1 MNKIFK
7 KIWNKR
13 RGCFVAVSEA
23 ITAASQNAGKST
35 VLIGSIFLLLSEA
48 SQAAV
53 VINGNVLNAD
63 SRLPNKYNHIFFISE
78 DTTINGNFDYNL
90 RTTVTDSRDDL
101 LIGCVSDNEHFSNVN
116 LVVNGTT
123 SFGPETWVS
132 IGQVGNGSASN
143 VNASLTTKDL
153 NVSGWLY
160 LGSRAVNYQYVPLTS
175 RLVVSG
181 TMNLYGG
188 ASFLNTGHKTGSG
201 LGTNV
206 HTSGTGSFS
215 IETLNNWGTFN
226 LASKNM
232 NVSGE
237 IGQLNI
243 NGGSFNQNPTNTIY
257 IRNGVALNSGSLITQ
272 QPITVGQR
280 AGKFSIGNS
289 LVLAGGSLNQTS
301 LLTQKAGQ
309 VSVTKG
315 SYAFGTVNKE
325 NGTLSNA
332 ATLSITNFNQANG
345 SSSNSGNL
353 TIGNANLYGSL
364 NNTGTLT
371 MTGNV
376 TSRGNLSN
384 SGTLNNRGNW
394 TETSRFTIA
403 GNLNNTGSVNFQ
415 NGFQFGNGRL
425 TSSGT
430 IQTNNAL
437 DVFDSL
443 GTTGRQDLNYV
454 SLNSSVPQEVK
465 TSLTD
470 FFLKYVPGTLAK
482 NLVDHASFTGG
493 KVVITG
499 VNLTQTQADDLAKA
513 FKTKFFL
520 VFPECFHQHC
530 IGQC

>member
-7 KIWNKR
+7 KIWNQS

-23 ITAASQNAGKST
+23 ITAARQNTGKAT
-35 VLIGSIFLLLSEA
+35 VLIGSIGLLLSGS

-53 VINGNVLNAD
+53 VINGNVHDAD
-63 SRLPNKYNHIFFISE
+63 SRLPNKHNHIFFISE

-90 RTTVTDSRDDL
+90 RTTTTDSRDDL

-143 VNASLTTKDL
+143 VNASLTTRDL

-181 TMNLYGG
+181 TMNLYG
-188 ASFLNTGHKTGSG
+188 SFFNTGHKTGSG
-201 LGTNV
+201 LGTDV

-215 IETLNNWGTFN
+215 IGTLNNWGNFN

-237 IGQLNI
+237 IGRLNI
-243 NGGSFNQNPTNTIY
+243 NGGSFNQNPTNNIY
-257 IRNGVALNSGSLITQ
+257 IRDELVLNSGSLVTQ

-280 AGKFSIGNS
+280 AGNFSIGS
-289 LVLAGGSLNQTS
+289 SFVLAGGSLNQTG

-309 VSVTKG
+309 VSVTNG
-315 SYAFGTVNKE
+315 SYAFGTINKE
-325 NGTLSNA
+325 NGSLSNFG
-332 ATLSITNFNQANG
+332 TLSITNFNQSNG

-353 TIGNANLYGSL
+353 SIGNANLFGTL
-364 NNTGTLT
+364 VNTGTL
-371 MTGNV
+371 TGNV
-376 TSRGNLSN
+376 TSRGNLTN
-384 SGTLNNRGNW
+384 NGNLNNRGNW
-394 TETSRFTIA
+394 TETNRFTIA
-403 GNLNNTGSVNFQ
+403 GNLNNSGFANFQ

-430 IQTNNAL
+430 IQTNNAF

-443 GTTGRQDLNYV
+443 GTTGQQGLHYV
-454 SLNSSVPQEVK
+454 ALNSTVPQEVK

-470 FFLKYVPGTLAK
+470 FFLKYVPGTVAKTLA
-482 NLVDHASFTGG
+482 DHASFTGG
-493 KVVITG
+493 KVIVTG
-499 VNLTQTQADDLAKA
+499 VNLTQTQAVDLTKA
-513 FKTKFFL
+513 FKEQFFRL
-520 VFPECFHQHC
+520 SPKVSASVVLR
-530 IGQC
+530 QC